1 MHHPGVPLALEKL
14 EGPAT
19 SIIFLGITLYIA
31 RMEIKLPQVKL
42 FRIQESLFK
51 WLGNKSATK
60 KIPYLVGLLWHAA
73 RAIRC
78 RHTFMAW
85 MHATAAKVKELY
97 FFTRLDKEFQ
107 SDIAWWHDSIQCWNG
122 LSMFHKFKSP
132 SYRFII
138 HTNASSS
145 WDCMWCLHEWTMAA
159 VGMT

>member
-60 KIPYLVGLLWHAA
+60 KIPYLVGLL
-73 RAIRC
+73 
-78 RHTFMAW
+78 
-85 MHATAAKVKELY
+85 
-97 FFTRLDKEFQ
+97 
-107 SDIAWWHDSIQCWNG
+107 
-122 LSMFHKFKSP
+122 
-132 SYRFII
+132 
-138 HTNASSS
+138 
-145 WDCMWCLHEWTMAA
+145 
-159 VGMT
+159 